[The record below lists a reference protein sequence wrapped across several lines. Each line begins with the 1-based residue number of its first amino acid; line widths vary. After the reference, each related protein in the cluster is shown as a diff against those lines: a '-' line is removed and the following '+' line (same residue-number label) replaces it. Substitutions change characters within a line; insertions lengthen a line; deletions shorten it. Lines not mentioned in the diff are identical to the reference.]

1 MKNELLENI
10 EKKSNLAV
18 VSRASTTAFFLISR
32 ALVILNTET
41 PERVGQ
47 QIHDKPDNW
56 SDVHKDGRVG
66 SHVIFPE

>member
-32 ALVILNTET
+32 ALVILNTES
-41 PERVGQ
+41 PEGVGQ
-47 QIHDKPDNW
+47 KIHDKANYR
-56 SDVHKDGRVG
+56 SYIHK
-66 SHVIFPE
+66 